1 MNEWT
6 KLKLIED
13 GRKNEENLERNI
25 DKRYSIIPVINFI
38 SILDGNANAMQFFHQ
53 SLAGVPVVV
62 KDNKRERGWV

>member
-1 MNEWT
+1 MNEI
-6 KLKLIED
+6 KIED
-13 GRKNEENLERNI
+13 RRKNEENLERNI

>member
-1 MNEWT
+1 MNERT

-13 GRKNEENLERNI
+13 RRKNEENLERNI

-62 KDNKRERGWV
+62 KDNKRERG

>member
-13 GRKNEENLERNI
+13 RRKNEENLERNI

-53 SLAGVPVVV
+53 SLAGVSVVV

>member
-1 MNEWT
+1 MNERT

>member
-1 MNEWT
+1 MNERT

-62 KDNKRERGWV
+62 KDNKRERG

>member
-6 KLKLIED
+6 KLKLIE
-13 GRKNEENLERNI
+13 GRRKNEENLERNI
-25 DKRYSIIPVINFI
+25 DKRYSITPVINFI